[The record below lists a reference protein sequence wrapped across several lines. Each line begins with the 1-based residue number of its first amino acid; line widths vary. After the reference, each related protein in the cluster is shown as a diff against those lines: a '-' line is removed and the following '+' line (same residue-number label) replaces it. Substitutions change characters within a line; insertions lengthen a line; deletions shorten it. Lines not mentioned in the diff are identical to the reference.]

1 MAFTYKNNNVNIV
14 NYKGNTVNILQ
25 YQGVEVWRRSYTVTL
40 LGANS
45 AWTYGGQT
53 VSSIKVPYGSTIS
66 KSSTVGEFIITI
78 PPNNTTNILKSTS
91 TFPAG
96 TPYVTNWDS
105 ITPLTIYADN
115 SFEFYHS
122 DGYALELK
130 SNLGCSYLSSGLAGY
145 KVLPGDNI
153 GISGNNI
160 TITRNGSTVKTGSV
174 NALANTTATSSN
186 TTGYTYGVTVTSTS
200 RVVNSAIDATIE
212 AVDTRTDNSYW
223 LAIEPS
229 FPEYTI
235 LSSTGL
241 AVPVNAEL
249 TVNRNT
255 ITVAGTTVTAT
266 PAADADATASNTTG
280 YIYKFNNWDIDGY
293 IINSAI
299 TITAP
304 TIINAFVIR
313 TKRYW
318 VAFNVNNETYGSA
331 DRSGFAVNVGAQ
343 IVISNNT
350 VSIRTINTE
359 TVTFTKSADIACTA
373 ANTTGYTYSFV
384 DITKSKNITS
394 VSEPIT
400 FTGNFNRTTYYWV
413 SISNVDTTY
422 GIVSGEAG
430 AVMADTAVSINS
442 NILTIGNITYTATP
456 ASTITCSASQTTGL
470 QNCALSSWSISN
482 GTKIT
487 APINITASFTGNT
500 CYWVT
505 VAISGNGTWSTTPA
519 ATGIPVKAGQTFTV
533 SGTTLK
539 VNKLNSDGTQTQ
551 QTYTVKALSSYTG
564 STSSSDDKNKS
575 TGIWTR
581 NYSTP
586 VYTPTFNNW
595 NVSNGATVN
604 GPTNVSAS
612 FSSPQTSTNTS
623 SEVIGYAVKLVNSM
637 SKASGTYAG
646 SSFSINAF
654 GQLYLYNSGK
664 SQVADRLSL
673 GTIYYWATKGSALY
687 VRGYTLTA
695 SGVDINGNTVY
706 TSVAIIGTRPTT
718 GGGSGYEGQIF
729 LYATK
734 QPNLDQYSDYQ
745 SFTLDRPVSLELCS
759 PNGDG
764 TPIKEATTG
773 GASGSIKS
781 SGSLTGS
788 WTRTLWRTNGYATI
802 QVYYRGRGG
811 NTFTSN
817 NGSGIASGTTK
828 VSYSSSSYMT
838 VSGISWSTTGIT
850 VSGTKGTSISYSWS
864 ISNGEAWP
872 YRP

>member
-78 PPNNTTNILKSTS
+78 PPNNTTSILKSTS

-105 ITPLTIYADN
+105 ITPLTIYADS

-130 SNLGCSYLSSGLAGY
+130 SNLGYSYLSNGLAGY

-212 AVDTRTDNSYW
+212 AVDTRADNSYW
-223 LAIEPS
+223 LAIKAS
-229 FPEYTI
+229 HPEYTT

-249 TVNRNT
+249 TVSSNT

-266 PAADADATASNTTG
+266 PAADTDATASNTTG
-280 YIYKFNNWDIDGY
+280 YIYKFNNWDIDGN

-304 TIINAFVIR
+304 TVINAFVIR

-343 IVISNNT
+343 IAIYNNT
-350 VSIRTINTE
+350 VSIGNTNAE

-373 ANTTGYTYSFV
+373 DNTTGYIYSFV

-413 SISNVDTTY
+413 SVSNVDTTY
-422 GIVSGEAG
+422 GTVSGGGIAFEAG
-430 AVMADTAVSINS
+430 LPVYTDS
-442 NILTIGNITYTATP
+442 NVLRLGTTTYTATP
-456 ASTITCSASQTTGL
+456 ASTITCSASQTTGI
-470 QNCALSSWSISN
+470 QNCALSSWGISN
-482 GTKIT
+482 GTVIT
-487 APINITASFTGNT
+487 APTTITASFTGNT

-519 ATGIPVKAGQTFTV
+519 ETGIPVKAGQTFTV
-533 SGTTLK
+533 SDTTLK
-539 VNKLNSDGTQTQ
+539 INKLNSDGTQTQ

-564 STSSSDDKNKS
+564 STSSSDDKNQS
-575 TGIWTR
+575 SGIWTR

-586 VYTPTFNNW
+586 VYTPTFSNW
-595 NVSNGATVN
+595 NVSNGAAVN
-604 GPTNVSAS
+604 GPTNVSAT
-612 FSSPQTSTNTS
+612 FNSPHTSTNTS
-623 SEVIGYAVKLVNSM
+623 SEVIGYAVKLINSM
-637 SKASGTYAG
+637 GKAEGTYAG
-646 SSFSINAF
+646 SHVSVSAL
-654 GQLYLYNSGK
+654 GQLYLYDSNK
-664 SQVADRLSL
+664 SKVADRLSA
-673 GTIYYWATKGSALY
+673 GTTYYWVTKSATLY
-687 VRGYTLTA
+687 VRGRTLLKQGVNNSGATIYSSITA
-695 SGVDINGNTVY
+695 PITWPSTE
-706 TSVAIIGTRPTT
+706 
-718 GGGSGYEGQIF
+718 GGSGYSGGGDVV
-729 LYATK
+729 LYKYPSTS
-734 QPNLDQYSDYQ
+734 DYSDYK
-745 SFTLDRPVSLELCS
+745 SLYIDRPMAIELATATY
-759 PNGDG
+759 GD
-764 TPIKEATTG
+764 TIMEAS
-773 GASGSIKS
+773 GASASGKIGRS
-781 SGSLTGS
+781 SSLTAS
-788 WTRTLWRTNGYATI
+788 WSRTLTRTTGYATI
-802 QVYYRGRGG
+802 QVYYRGKGG
-811 NTFTSN
+811 NSFKSN

-828 VSYSSSSYMT
+828 VSYSSSSYMN
-838 VSGISWSTTGIT
+838 VSGISWTTSGIT
-850 VSGTKGTSISYSWS
+850 VSGTKGTAVSYSWS
-864 ISNGEAWP
+864 ISNGAAYP
-872 YRP
+872 FRV